1 MGGGGRRERVLASG
15 EGGTGKAGRDRAA
28 GGGRTSPFCTAAPPP
43 QGPLPSLLHLHPPA
57 STRAPRAQLR
67 RRYEDGRN
75 GRDEGRRRRWHHG
88 VRASIPA
95 PKRRRSTG
103 RGGGWMGNSPDR
115 LGRLGG
121 QGPPT
126 ATGVRATGGCV
137 PRQSVLLLSSSRT
150 EGGGPAGGP
159 QCAAPGGGPAG
170 GPRCAASRAADVP
183 PPLRSPPSPLH
194 RPTTISPPPTPPSP
208 PLNPPPTP
216 TPSFSRYP
224 TPPPACARAWPPQ
237 CPRVTAQPS
246 RRRPRARRSCPRRC
260 PCRPK

>member
-43 QGPLPSLLHLHPPA
+43 QGPLPSLLHPHPPA

-103 RGGGWMGNSPDR
+103 RWGGWMGNSSDR
-115 LGRLGG
+115 LGRWGG

-159 QCAAPGGGPAG
+159 RCAAP
-170 GPRCAASRAADVP
+170 RAADVP
-183 PPLRSPPSPLH
+183 PPLRSPPPPLH
-194 RPTTISPPPTPPSP
+194 RPTTISPPPLPHLPPPSTPRPPPPPPSP
-208 PLNPPPTP
+208 ATL
-216 TPSFSRYP
+216 RHRLH
-224 TPPPACARAWPPQ
+224 AREHG
-237 CPRVTAQPS
+237 
-246 RRRPRARRSCPRRC
+246 RPNARG
-260 PCRPK
+260 